1 MTSAGLV
8 RAVVFFGALTLL
20 PLGVGPQWILNML
33 IFTLMYAGLASAW
46 NLLGGYAGY
55 PSLGHAAFFGVGAYA
70 VAIVFEDSVGNGY
83 LPFLLLPV
91 IGVGAALLRWEI

>member
-1 MTSAGLV
+1 MTAAGLL
-8 RAVVFFGALTLL
+8 RAVIFFGALTLL
-20 PLGVGPQWILNML
+20 PFVFGQQWVLNSL

-70 VAIVFEDSVGNGY
+70 MPSSSRTASVAAIRPSFY
-83 LPFLLLPV
+83 C
-91 IGVGAALLRWEI
+91 R